1 MTIAGMKKRYI
12 FLVGVE
18 EDWRMPNTYVL
29 EQVDIF
35 VDLTPEQ
42 LSLIDDI
49 CREKNFQ
56 QGEVIFEEN
65 SPSREFYIIMDGEVE
80 IQVDPDTIGD
90 GSADNYQPSTIAV
103 LRRGQSFGEVA
114 IVDPGVRSA
123 SARCGSETC
132 RLLVIGREDF
142 LGLLE
147 DDYQMGF
154 VVMRNFAADLALKI
168 RQTNLLV
175 RESLI
180 Q

>member
-1 MTIAGMKKRYI
+1 MT
-12 FLVGVE
+12 
-18 EDWRMPNTYVL
+18 NTYVL

-42 LSLIDDI
+42 LTLIDQI
-49 CREKNFQ
+49 CSEKSFN

-65 SPSREFYIIMDGEVE
+65 SPSREFCIIMDGEVE

-90 GSADNYQPSTIAV
+90 GTTDAYQPSTIAV

-123 SARCGSETC
+123 SARCRSETC
-132 RLLVIGREDF
+132 KLLVIDRDDF
-142 LGLLE
+142 LKLLK

-154 VVMRNFAADLALKI
+154 IVMRNFAADLALKI

-175 RESLI
+175 RESLM
-180 Q
+180 